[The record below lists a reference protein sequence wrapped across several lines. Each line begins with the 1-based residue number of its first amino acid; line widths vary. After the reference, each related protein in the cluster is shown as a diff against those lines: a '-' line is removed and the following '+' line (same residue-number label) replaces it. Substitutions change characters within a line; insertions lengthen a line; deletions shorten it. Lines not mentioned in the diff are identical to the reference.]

1 MVVPAPGLFSITT
14 GWPSALESDGAMTRA
29 VTSLTPP
36 GGKFTTIRI
45 GLVGQAWAH
54 ASAGTKIR
62 TARNLTTPFRSRRAA
77 RAASHRVP
85 AQSLAE
91 SSPRASPSGGSPDRI
106 ATGAG
111 DGACAL

>member
-45 GLVGQAWAH
+45 GFVGQAWAH

-62 TARNLTTPFRSRRAA
+62 TARNLTTPFRWRRAA
-77 RAASHRVP
+77 RAASHRGRVRSP
-85 AQSLAE
+85 GE
-91 SSPRASPSGGSPDRI
+91 SFPRARPYGGSPDRR
-106 ATGAG
+106 ARAPG
-111 DGACAL
+111 DGASA